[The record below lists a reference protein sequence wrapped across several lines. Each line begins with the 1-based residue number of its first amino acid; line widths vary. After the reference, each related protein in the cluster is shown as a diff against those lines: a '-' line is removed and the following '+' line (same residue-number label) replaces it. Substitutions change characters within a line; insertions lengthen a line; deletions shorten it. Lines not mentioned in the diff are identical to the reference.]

1 MLKTLSIFRGK
12 LVGGALALLSVP
24 SQAVYT
30 IQLVEVGGDVVATGS
45 GSLNM
50 TAVDIKTQALH
61 SAFIIPSASWL
72 IVGQT
77 VGTQVDYYLMQNF
90 VAPLSIGTNSNL
102 LYATGG
108 SGGNVG
114 VSLSGVT
121 VPKDYVSGTPL
132 PATTS
137 TWAGASLASLGIT
150 PGTYTWSWGSG
161 ADADSVVLYAG
172 APEPPQA
179 VPTLGE
185 YAVLGLASLLAM
197 SGVACARKRN
207 G

>member
-1 MLKTLSIFRGK
+1 M

-24 SQAVYT
+24 SHAVYT

-45 GSLNM
+45 GSLNL
-50 TAVDIKTQALH
+50 TAVSGQSNGLQW
-61 SAFIIPSASWL
+61 AFVIPNASWL
-72 IVGQT
+72 TVGQT
-77 VGTQVDYYLMQNF
+77 VSTTVDIYQMQNF
-90 VAPLSIGTNSNL
+90 VSPPGIGTGGFAAAIS
-102 LYATGG
+102 G

-114 VSLSGVT
+114 VNAANVI
-121 VPKDYVSGTPL
+121 VPLGYVSGTAL

-150 PGTYTWSWGSG
+150 PGSHTWSWGNG
-161 ADADSVVLYAG
+161 LTADSIVVNAV
-172 APEPPQA
+172 AAAPQA

-185 YAVLGLASLLAM
+185 YAMLGLASLLAM
-197 SGVACARKRN
+197 SGIAYARKRT

>member
-1 MLKTLSIFRGK
+1 M

-24 SQAVYT
+24 SHAVYT

-45 GSLNM
+45 GSLNL
-50 TAVDIKTQALH
+50 TAVSGQSTGLLW
-61 SAFIIPSASWL
+61 AFVIPSAPWL
-72 IVGQT
+72 TVGQT
-77 VGTQVDYYLMQNF
+77 VSTTVDIYQMQNF
-90 VAPLSIGTNSNL
+90 VSSPSIGTGNFAG
-102 LYATGG
+102 ATSG

-114 VSLSGVT
+114 VNAGNVI
-121 VPKDYVSGTPL
+121 VPLGYVSGTAL

-150 PGTYTWSWGSG
+150 PGTYTWSWGTG
-161 ADADSVVLYAG
+161 PTADSIVVNAV
-172 APEPPQA
+172 AAAPQA

-185 YAVLGLASLLAM
+185 YAMLGLASLLAM
-197 SGVACARKRN
+197 SGIAYARKRT